1 MKEQHTNKE
10 WSVNDVMHVSTKLL
24 TILISTKRR
33 ENMKT
38 KKKYYTKHFKNLPLE
53 VQTRIYNLISRGKT
67 LYQII
72 KLEKVSVSSLHLLFE
87 DVKKPVS
94 RAKIG
99 HRDESYYTEDY
110 MINGYQ
116 IPTYEDLSESEKFI
130 YNTL

>member
-1 MKEQHTNKE
+1 MKLSITQ
-10 WSVNDVMHVSTKLL
+10 
-24 TILISTKRR
+24 ISTKKL

-38 KKKYYTKHFKNLPLE
+38 KRKYHTKHFKNLPLE
-53 VQTRIYNLISRGKT
+53 VQNRIYNLISRGKT

-99 HRDESYYTEDY
+99 HRDEAYHTEDY

>member
-1 MKEQHTNKE
+1 MK
-10 WSVNDVMHVSTKLL
+10 
-24 TILISTKRR
+24 ILIHKQEGT
-33 ENMKT
+33 KT
-38 KKKYYTKHFKNLPLE
+38 KKKYHSNHFKNLPIE
-53 VQTRIYNLISRGKT
+53 AQNRIYNLISRGKT

-116 IPTYEDLSESEKFI
+116 IPTYEELSESEKFI
-130 YNTL
+130 FNTL